1 MNCNS
6 YPIGYSL
13 LSKETKRKLK
23 EVINKMGNVKDEAM
37 GYEPKAKVKNIS
49 ELPSVETDVAVLEDT
64 EAEFPYKYIEIEGE
78 RYRVP
83 LSVLGSLKAIL
94 EENPNLKKFKV
105 KKSGEGM
112 ETRYTVIPLS

>member
-1 MNCNS
+1 
-6 YPIGYSL
+6 
-13 LSKETKRKLK
+13 
-23 EVINKMGNVKDEAM
+23 MGSIKDEAN

-49 ELPSVETDVAVLEDT
+49 ELPIIPTDIVVFEDN
-64 EAEFPYKYIEIEGE
+64 EAEFPYKYIEVNDE
-78 RYRVP
+78 RYKLP

-112 ETRYTVIPLS
+112 DTRYVVIPLS